1 MDQVC
6 DATLKRTFLSLLSH
20 NALVDLVLALDAGT
34 ATAVFPADLQAEVK
48 RLQAASES
56 ANGADPDADGE
67 GSPDPQPA
75 PVQVSRAPSVPPA
88 GGPRTRAGAARA
100 YAAALATSKDAASG
114 RPSPAPGGISFPS
127 VSTPEQGTSA
137 FAPVPQPY
145 PSLVVHLPGASPPAP
160 APATPLTPAPVTG
173 PPPIPEWQS
182 PVDEPT
188 VNGSTG
194 PIRNTPGKKTRTGV
208 VGGFNPITSIGPSNE
223 GLPSYEEMIVLA
235 LMENQNGEG
244 SAPKDVFAWM
254 SARWP
259 LNANFRPS
267 ASQALQKA
275 YKRGRLEK
283 VGTKY
288 KLNPNWHGGAT
299 TNRTTRRPQS
309 MAELPGNY
317 AWAPPPVAPI
327 QSVPPDPRV
336 RGPTPPRSSQ
346 PPQPQ
351 PQAAQ
356 PAHPVPNAPSGSG
369 PDFDAQAQVA
379 SLLRALQDHN
389 HTGEQPA
396 QANNTRGQT
405 EQPGAQEARGQALQ
419 FPHLSMPSASAG
431 PSGAAPNPDA
441 LPPPPVPP
449 AGTAPLQ
456 ASTIA
461 PGPGTTPTAPG
472 MLPVPVPVPVPVPG
486 AVPYPGYHAPTPL
499 QASLA
504 TLASQLANMSKAN
517 QGT

>member
-1 MDQVC
+1 MDTSEDQL
-6 DATLKRTFLSLLSH
+6 LKRTYLSLLPH
-20 NALVDLVLALDAGT
+20 AALEDLLLALDSGT
-34 ATAVFPADLQAEVK
+34 ATAVFPTDLSAEVK
-48 RLQAASES
+48 RLQASSES
-56 ANGADPDADGE
+56 TNAADPDADGE

-75 PVQVSRAPSVPPA
+75 PAQVSRAPSVPPA

-127 VSTPEQGTSA
+127 ANIPEQGSSA
-137 FAPVPQPY
+137 FAPIPQPY

-173 PPPIPEWQS
+173 PPPISEWQS
-182 PVDEPT
+182 PTSESS

-194 PIRNTPGKKTRTGV
+194 PIRNTPAKKTRTGV
-208 VGGFNPITSIGPSNE
+208 VGGYNPITSVGPSNE

-244 SAPKDVFAWM
+244 IAPKDVFAWM

-283 VGTKY
+283 VGAKY

-317 AWAPPPVAPI
+317 AWAPPPVAPV
-327 QSVPPDPRV
+327 QSIPPDPRL
-336 RGPTPPRSSQ
+336 RGPTPPPQPALPQSQSSQ
-346 PPQPQ
+346 PSN
-351 PQAAQ
+351 
-356 PAHPVPNAPSGSG
+356 PNPSAPSASG
-369 PDFDAQAQVA
+369 PEFDAQAQVE

-389 HTGEQPA
+389 HTGDPPA
-396 QANNTRGQT
+396 QGTSTQGQT
-405 EQPGAQEARGQALQ
+405 GQAGTQERQGQALRL
-419 FPHLSMPSASAG
+419 PHLSMPSAIAG
-431 PSGAAPNPDA
+431 PSGAGSNADA
-441 LPPPPVPP
+441 LPAPLLPP
-449 AGTAPLQ
+449 AGTAPSQ
-456 ASTIA
+456 APVAA
-461 PGPGTTPTAPG
+461 PGPVGALSVPG
-472 MLPVPVPVPVPVPG
+472 MPSVPVPVPVPGG

-504 TLASQLANMSKAN
+504 TLASQLANMSKSN
-517 QGT
+517 QGA

>member
-34 ATAVFPADLQAEVK
+34 ATTIFPADLQAEVK
-48 RLQAASES
+48 RLQAANES
-56 ANGADPDADGE
+56 TNGADPDADGE

-75 PVQVSRAPSVPPA
+75 P
-88 GGPRTRAGAARA
+88 
-100 YAAALATSKDAASG
+100 
-114 RPSPAPGGISFPS
+114 
-127 VSTPEQGTSA
+127 
-137 FAPVPQPY
+137 
-145 PSLVVHLPGASPPAP
+145 
-160 APATPLTPAPVTG
+160 
-173 PPPIPEWQS
+173 
-182 PVDEPT
+182 
-188 VNGSTG
+188 
-194 PIRNTPGKKTRTGV
+194 
-208 VGGFNPITSIGPSNE
+208 
-223 GLPSYEEMIVLA
+223 
-235 LMENQNGEG
+235 
-244 SAPKDVFAWM
+244 
-254 SARWP
+254 
-259 LNANFRPS
+259 
-267 ASQALQKA
+267 ALQKA

-283 VGTKY
+283 VGAKY

-327 QSVPPDPRV
+327 QSVPPDPRL
-336 RGPTPPRSSQ
+336 RDQTPTRHSQ

-351 PQAAQ
+351 PQATQLAN
-356 PAHPVPNAPSGSG
+356 PVHNAPSGSG

-389 HTGEQPA
+389 HTGEQPV
-396 QANNTRGQT
+396 QGSSTQGQI
-405 EQPGAQEARGQALQ
+405 EQPGAQEGRGQALQ
-419 FPHLSMPSASAG
+419 LAHLSMPSATTG
-431 PSGAAPNPDA
+431 LPSGAGPNLGV

-449 AGTAPLQ
+449 AGTAPPQ
-456 ASTIA
+456 APAPA
-461 PGPGTTPTAPG
+461 PGPSTAPG
-472 MLPVPVPVPVPVPG
+472 VPGMPPAPVPVPVPG
-486 AVPYPGYHAPTPL
+486 SGVPYPGYHAPTPL